1 MRNFL
6 GIKGDN
12 TLEKNSLNAIA
23 LSRRTCYW
31 GPIIGLRLHGLDPIF
46 KGGLRI
52 STWFF
57 YGLRLQQKVRL
68 ASCSVNSRRFTA
80 SILPLRLSAEIAVC
94 GKGLLFTPKCIE
106 KSSTSNRSNVSGQA
120 TVSQRLSVRTRERE
134 RGNVTKSDHTKKI
147 G

>member
-23 LSRRTCYW
+23 LSCRTCYW

-52 STWFF
+52 STWFRIRETYDTIEILDGVIGF
-57 YGLRLQQKVRL
+57 PYT
-68 ASCSVNSRRFTA
+68 SEMFSRGRYDKQNNYVQF
-80 SILPLRLSAEIAVC
+80 SE
-94 GKGLLFTPKCIE
+94 
-106 KSSTSNRSNVSGQA
+106 
-120 TVSQRLSVRTRERE
+120 
-134 RGNVTKSDHTKKI
+134 
-147 G
+147 